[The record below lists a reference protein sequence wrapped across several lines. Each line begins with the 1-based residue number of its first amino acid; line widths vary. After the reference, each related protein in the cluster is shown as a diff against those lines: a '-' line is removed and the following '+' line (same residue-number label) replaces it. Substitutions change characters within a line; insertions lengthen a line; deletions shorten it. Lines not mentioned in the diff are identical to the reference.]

1 MSVSADDVR
10 HIAALARL
18 RLDTDEVQR
27 LAVQLNAI
35 LAHMDELRAVP
46 LDGVPPFVLAA
57 RGPTPLR
64 ADDVA
69 ADPLLAPP
77 AAAAP
82 AWHAGFFTVP
92 RLAAQH
98 GGAADTDRTQP

>member
-1 MSVSADDVR
+1 
-10 HIAALARL
+10 
-18 RLDTDEVQR
+18 
-27 LAVQLNAI
+27 
-35 LAHMDELRAVP
+35 
-46 LDGVPPFVLAA
+46 
-57 RGPTPLR
+57 
-64 ADDVA
+64 VA